1 MSIEEA
7 KRFLEQVKADE
18 QLQKRVSELNP
29 DEVEGFAKELGFD
42 VTGEDLE
49 KALRQLRQT
58 EEQPKELNPDE
69 LDNVAGGAWFLGE
82 DAPDGH
88 EMGCDITYHHYAY
101 QRDNKI
107 WCKKDYY
114 CDSNNRK
121 YSGFHCQ
128 QWEF

>member
-18 QLQKRVSELNP
+18 QLQKRMSGLNP
-29 DEVEGFAKELGFD
+29 DEVEEFAKELGFD

-58 EEQPKELNPDE
+58 EEQPKELSPDE
-69 LDNVAGGAWFLGE
+69 LDNVAGGNLWEGE

-88 EMGCDITYHHYAY
+88 EMGCFVTYHHYAY
-101 QRDNKI
+101 QKDNNI
-107 WCKKDYY
+107 WCKHEYF
-114 CDSNNRK
+114 CDSYYK
-121 YSGFHCQ
+121 AGII
-128 QWEF
+128 